1 MIYYIKNLIRQIYIF
16 HNLYIKNK
24 VYIKK
29 KFYSQNK
36 EDIFALTFFKNK
48 NSGFYVDV
56 GCHHPTRINNTF
68 LLYKHGWRGVNIDM
82 SKLSIDLFKILRKED
97 INIHS
102 AVSNKNKTISY
113 YTNKDLFLSASIT
126 QKKGNSKLK
135 YKKKVSSKP
144 LTDILDETV
153 YKKKQIDFLSIDAEG
168 VDFEVLKSL
177 DFKKYKPKLI
187 CIEIWEIWEK
197 QIKESEIK
205 KHKIYKFLKKK
216 KYKLIKNF
224 AENFIFKKLN

>member
-1 MIYYIKNLIRQIYIF
+1 MINYIKNIIKQIYIF
-16 HNLYIKNK
+16 HNLYIQNK

-36 EDIFALTFFKNK
+36 EDIFVLTNFKNK
-48 NSGFYVDV
+48 NNGFYVDV

-68 LLYKHGWRGVNIDM
+68 LLYQHGWRGVNIDM
-82 SKLSIDLFKILRKED
+82 SKLSIDLFNILRKED
-97 INIHS
+97 LNIHS
-102 AVSNKNKTISY
+102 AVSNKNKIISY

-126 QKKGNSKLK
+126 QKKGNLKFK

-144 LTDILDETV
+144 LTDILDETI
-153 YKKKQIDFLSIDAEG
+153 YKKKQIDFLNIDAEG

-197 QIKESEIK
+197 KIKEHEIK

-216 KYKLIKNF
+216 KYKLVKNF